1 MWGTIPQQL
10 YTCKSKSYMIHCLI
24 TTLWTLIR
32 HKKINIS
39 VHYICTFL
47 TKSDISFK
55 SKEEFHK
62 NIYLFKNGNT
72 YVTVPQHNIW
82 TKQGQNTNQTPVK
95 DYWSCKRSLL
105 RREVSSCGQTMLSF
119 NKTPFG
125 KVILWFWNISVD
137 FFSLSVLTT
146 TSGTDWNR
154 KILYTNNFI

>member
-1 MWGTIPQQL
+1 MSNYHTLDFNQTQKNKHISTL
-10 YTCKSKSYMIHCLI
+10 YMYIFNKIRYIFQKQIGHMSCL
-24 TTLWTLIR
+24 
-32 HKKINIS
+32 
-39 VHYICTFL
+39 
-47 TKSDISFK
+47 
-55 SKEEFHK
+55 KEEFHK

-72 YVTVPQHNIW
+72 CVTVPQHNIW